1 MTNTILVIGSTGKTG
16 QRVASTEQ
24 RGNTPRAD
32 GSGSAATSSVGVILN
47 NLPSY
52 VSFGLAWL
60 FGYGVFAL
68 AYGDHPRL
76 PIPSAVP
83 AVLLVGGLLTAVTI
97 TGVVTAKA
105 QRGARGDEALVGN
118 LLAASWPVGFVA
130 LFLIITALTTALQE
144 QHVHTLLWP
153 SGSGLAVGLLYL
165 AGGVAD
171 RDVLQYALG
180 AWLAVIS
187 SAALFLEGANLYWAL
202 ALVGGGAYLVAAALE
217 PRRYAARGRSSAG
230 CLVARCARAPRA
242 THPGDAGP
250 AASRRVVRE
259 VPTERRTVV

>member
-1 MTNTILVIGSTGKTG
+1 MTNMIPVIGSTGKTG
-16 QRVASTEQ
+16 QRVASTKQ
-24 RGNTPRAD
+24 RGNTPALTARARRRP
-32 GSGSAATSSVGVILN
+32 STVGVILN
-47 NLPSY
+47 NRPSY

-68 AYGDHPRL
+68 AYGDHPSL
-76 PIPSAVP
+76 SIPSAVP

-105 QRGARGDEALVGN
+105 QRGARGHEALVGN
-118 LLAASWPVGFVA
+118 LLAASWLVGFGA
-130 LFLIITALTTALQE
+130 LFLIITALSTALQE

-153 SGSGLAVGLLYL
+153 SGSGLVVGLLYL
-165 AGGVAD
+165 AGGVAH

-202 ALVGGGAYLVAAALE
+202 ALAGGGAYLVAAALE
-217 PRRYAARGRSSAG
+217 PRRYAGAGRSSAG
-230 CLVARCARAPRA
+230 CLVA
-242 THPGDAGP
+242 
-250 AASRRVVRE
+250 
-259 VPTERRTVV
+259 